1 MLLLVHRALVCCAIR
16 IGNILK
22 YRVILVDPNI
32 ILMHRRILFL
42 HNSVGE
48 EDGAV
53 LGCL

>member
-1 MLLLVHRALVCCAIR
+1 MLLLVRGALVCGAIR
-16 IGNILK
+16 ICNILEC
-22 YRVILVDPNI
+22 RVILVDPNI

-42 HNSVGE
+42 HDGVGE